1 MAKILIVD
9 DEEPILSL
17 LQDFLIMSKLE
28 CRGAT
33 NVQEA
38 QKCLD
43 EEDFDLILSD
53 YLMPGETG
61 IDLLRYVMIRGA
73 ATPFILF
80 SGSCDE
86 RVKDEAFQNGASAVI
101 EKPISLTIVL
111 RTVLTYLNKG
121 N

>member
-1 MAKILIVD
+1 M
-9 DEEPILSL
+9 
-17 LQDFLIMSKLE
+17 
-28 CRGAT
+28 
-33 NVQEA
+33 QEA
-38 QKCLD
+38 QKCLN

-61 IDLLRYVMIRGA
+61 IDLLRYVMTRRA

-80 SGSCDE
+80 SGSCDGK
-86 RVKDEAFQNGASAVI
+86 VKDEAFQNGASAVI

-111 RTVLTYLNKG
+111 QTILTCLNKG